1 MNEELLMRGRELND
15 VNSFLDAVLSS
26 LDAAVVVVDPDFEV
40 QAWNHGA
47 RELWGLTPDEA
58 VGEHFLNLDIGLP
71 VDQLRNPIRNALAS
85 DGDGDG
91 AGPLRLD
98 AVNRRGRK
106 LQCIVTLMPLEGA
119 SGDRHGVIVMMQA
132 AESVE
137 SK

>member
-1 MNEELLMRGRELND
+1 MNEELVTRGRELND

-47 RELWGLTPDEA
+47 RELWGLTTDEA
-58 VGEHFLNLDIGLP
+58 VGQHFLNLDIGLP
-71 VDQLRNPIRNALAS
+71 VDQLRNPIRTVLAS
-85 DGDGDG
+85 DGAGDG

-106 LQCIVTLMPLEGA
+106 LQCMVTLTPLEGA
-119 SGDRHGVIVMMQA
+119 AGDRHGVIVMMQP
-132 AESVE
+132 AEAVE
-137 SK
+137 PT